1 MGYRALVIGCK
12 SYGTWKVFLDFFKA
26 LKIKKAKKL
35 IFAFLNVLSVFKTKF
50 QTKYLITQYYFLW
63 KTMVHY

>member
-1 MGYRALVIGCK
+1 MGYRASVIGCK
-12 SYGTWKVFLDFFKA
+12 SYGTWKLFLDFSKA

-50 QTKYLITQYYFLW
+50 QTKYLITQYYFFCKAIL
-63 KTMVHY
+63 YY